1 MLGPILKDVK
11 ENGKVYPSLKLMSI
25 KNQQIAAQYQVRGV
39 PTMILFQTE
48 NSCGDNLGFEND
60 HQNHFREKQ

>member
-25 KNQQIAAQYQVRGV
+25 K
-39 PTMILFQTE
+39 PTNRCTVSSAWRSYHDFIPNGKQLWRQ
-48 NSCGDNLGFEND
+48 SGFEND